1 MDILNII
8 ERLQKK
14 RRGDKITPDHVPEV
28 ELMNTIHAEA
38 RKELN
43 ALFTSGKIGI
53 TKTLNSKGIYIKK

>member
-8 ERLQKK
+8 ERLQEK

-28 ELMNTIHAEA
+28 ELMNTIHAEV

-43 ALFTSGKIGI
+43 TLYTSSKIGI
-53 TKTLNSKGIYIKK
+53 TKTLNSKAIYIKG